1 MMRRIAVVGDAVID
15 VDVTGQVERVGPEGC
30 LVLEADT
37 ERRRPGAAALAAL
50 FAAAD
55 GAMVQLITALAVD
68 EPALWL
74 RRTLVDAG
82 IEVVDVGLA
91 GPTPQKWRLRSTDG
105 TLLRVDR
112 DCFLSP
118 LHTSSLDS
126 VRDALGAADA
136 VLVSDYGR
144 GVARELQ
151 DVLRSAGD
159 ARPVVWDPH
168 PRGPTPP
175 PGLDLVTPNER
186 EASVL
191 AGVSANGLVREHLA
205 RRLADR
211 LRSSIALTCGSDGA
225 VLVEPG
231 QPPVEIPTT
240 ARHGDPCGAGDRL
253 ASRVAVERAGGASRR
268 DAVAAG
274 VLAATRYV
282 ETGRFDPP
290 DNDLTDGLDLAQQVR
305 RRGGVVVAAGGCFD
319 LLHAGHIQLLQAA
332 RSLGDCLIVC
342 LNSDRS
348 VRRLKGPGRPVVG
361 EQDRRRV
368 VEALGC
374 VDAVVVF
381 DEDTPAR
388 VLEQLRP
395 HVFAKGADYAVHDL
409 PERAVLAR
417 WGGRVAILP
426 LSDGRSTTHLIEL
439 ARVEAS

>member
-1 MMRRIAVVGDAVID
+1 MSRIAIVGDAVID

-30 LVLEADT
+30 LVLEAET

-55 GAMVQLITALAVD
+55 GASVQLVTALGVD
-68 EPALWL
+68 EPAHWL
-74 RRTLVDAG
+74 RRTLIEAG
-82 IEVVDVGLA
+82 IDVVDVGLA

-112 DCFLSP
+112 DCALSP
-118 LHTSSLDS
+118 LLSTPIDQVHEVLVS
-126 VRDALGAADA
+126 ADA

-144 GVARELQ
+144 GLARELQ
-151 DVLRSAGD
+151 HAVRSAGD
-159 ARPVVWDPH
+159 DRPVVWDPH
-168 PRGPTPP
+168 QRGPKPP

-186 EASVL
+186 EA
-191 AGVSANGLVREHLA
+191 AALA
-205 RRLADR
+205 RTSPSGLARGELARQLAER
-211 LRSSIALTCGSDGA
+211 LRSPIALTCGSDGA

-231 QPPVEIPTT
+231 QPPVEITTT

-253 ASRVAVERAGGASRR
+253 ASRAAVERATGANRR
-268 DAVAAG
+268 DAVTAG

-282 ETGRFDPP
+282 ETGRFEPP
-290 DNDLTDGLDLAQQVR
+290 DNDGTDGFDLAERVR
-305 RRGGVVVAAGGCFD
+305 RRGGVVVTAGGCFD
-319 LLHAGHIQLLQAA
+319 LLHAGHIQLLEAA
-332 RSLGDCLIVC
+332 RALGDCLIVC

-368 VEALGC
+368 VEALSC
-374 VDAVVVF
+374 VDAVVLF

-395 HVFAKGADYAVHDL
+395 HVFAKGADYAVRDL
-409 PERAVLAR
+409 PERAVLSR

-426 LSDGRSTTHLIEL
+426 LSDGRSTTRLIEL

>member
-1 MMRRIAVVGDAVID
+1 MSRVAIVGDAVVD

-30 LVLEADT
+30 LVLEAES

-50 FAAAD
+50 GAAAD
-55 GAMVQLITALAVD
+55 GAHVQLVTALGAD
-68 EPALWL
+68 EPAHWL
-74 RRTLVDAG
+74 RRTLSEAG
-82 IEVVDVGLA
+82 IEVVDIGLA

-112 DCFLSP
+112 DCSLSP
-118 LHTSSLDS
+118 LHATAIDTVRESL
-126 VRDALGAADA
+126 VAADA

-151 DVLRSAGD
+151 HTIRSAAND
-159 ARPVVWDPH
+159 RPVVWDPH
-168 PRGPTPP
+168 PRGPKPP

-186 EASVL
+186 EAAAL
-191 AGVSANGLVREHLA
+191 ARTSPNGLAREELA
-205 RRLADR
+205 QRLAER
-211 LRSSIALTCGSDGA
+211 LKSSVALTCGGDGA

-240 ARHGDPCGAGDRL
+240 ASHGDPCGAGDRL
-253 ASRVAVERAGGASRR
+253 ASRAAVERAVGASRR

-274 VLAATRYV
+274 VRAASRYV
-282 ETGRFDPP
+282 ETGHFESPE
-290 DNDLTDGLDLAQQVR
+290 NDSTDGFELAQRVR

-332 RSLGDCLIVC
+332 RAMGDCLIVC

-348 VRRLKGPGRPVVG
+348 VRRLKGPRRPVVG

-381 DEDTPAR
+381 DEDTPAQ
-388 VLEQLRP
+388 VLERLRP
-395 HVFAKGADYAVHDL
+395 HVFAKGADYSVQDL
-409 PERAVLAR
+409 PERAVIGR

-426 LSDGRSTTHLIEL
+426 LSDGRSTTRLIEL

>member
-1 MMRRIAVVGDAVID
+1 MPRIAVVGDAVID

-30 LVLEADT
+30 LVLEAET

-55 GAMVQLITALAVD
+55 GADVKLLTALGSD
-68 EPALWL
+68 EPAHWL
-74 RRTLVDAG
+74 RRTLTAARIEILDA
-82 IEVVDVGLA
+82 GLA

-112 DCFLSP
+112 DCCLSP
-118 LHTSSLDS
+118 LLATPVDHVREVLDS
-126 VRDALGAADA
+126 ADA

-144 GVARELQ
+144 GLVRELQ
-151 DVLRSAGD
+151 HAVRSAAD
-159 ARPVVWDPH
+159 ERPVVWDPH
-168 PRGPTPP
+168 PRGPMPP
-175 PGLDLVTPNER
+175 SGLDLFTPNER
-186 EASVL
+186 EATALVGP
-191 AGVSANGLVREHLA
+191 AANELGREELA

-211 LRSSIALTCGSDGA
+211 LRSPIALTRASAGA
-225 VLVEPG
+225 LLVEPG
-231 QPPVEIPTT
+231 QPAVDIPTT
-240 ARHGDPCGAGDRL
+240 ATHGDACGAGDRL
-253 ASRVAVERAGGASRR
+253 ASRATVERATGATRR

-274 VLAATRYV
+274 VRAATRYV
-282 ETGRFDPP
+282 TTGRFTPP
-290 DNDLTDGLDLAQQVR
+290 DNDGTDGFDLAQRVR
-305 RRGGVVVAAGGCFD
+305 RQGGVVVAAGGCFD
-319 LLHAGHIQLLQAA
+319 LLHAGHIQLLEAA
-332 RSLGDCLIVC
+332 RALGDCLIVC

-368 VEALGC
+368 VDALGC

-388 VLEQLRP
+388 VLERLRP

-409 PERAVLAR
+409 PERAVLSR

-426 LSDGRSTTHLIEL
+426 LSDGRSTTRLIEL
-439 ARVEAS
+439 AREEAS

>member
-1 MMRRIAVVGDAVID
+1 MMSRIAIVGDAVID

-30 LVLEADT
+30 LVLEAET

-50 FAAAD
+50 GAAAD
-55 GAMVQLITALAVD
+55 GAHVQLVTALGAD
-68 EPALWL
+68 EPAHWL
-74 RRTLVDAG
+74 RRTLIEAG
-82 IEVVDVGLA
+82 IDLVDIGLA

-112 DCFLSP
+112 DCSLSP
-118 LHTSSLDS
+118 LHATAIDTVRESL
-126 VRDALGAADA
+126 VAADA

-151 DVLRSAGD
+151 HAIRSA
-159 ARPVVWDPH
+159 AEVRPVLWDPH
-168 PRGPTPP
+168 PRGPKPP
-175 PGLDLVTPNER
+175 PGLDLATPNER
-186 EASVL
+186 EAAAL
-191 AGVSANGLVREHLA
+191 ARTPNGLAREELA
-205 RRLADR
+205 RRLAER
-211 LRSSIALTCGSDGA
+211 LASPVALTCGGDGA

-240 ARHGDPCGAGDRL
+240 ASHGDPCGAGDRL
-253 ASRVAVERAGGASRR
+253 ASRAAVERSVGASRR

-274 VLAATRYV
+274 VRAATRYV
-282 ETGRFDPP
+282 ETGCFESRED
-290 DNDLTDGLDLAQQVR
+290 DLTDGFELARRVR
-305 RRGGVVVAAGGCFD
+305 RQGGVVVAAGGCFD

-332 RSLGDCLIVC
+332 RAMGNCLIVC

-361 EQDRRRV
+361 EEDRRRV

-374 VDAVVVF
+374 VDAVVLF
-381 DEDTPAR
+381 DEDTPAQG
-388 VLEQLRP
+388 LERLRP
-395 HVFAKGADYAVHDL
+395 HVFAKGADYAVQDL
-409 PERAVLAR
+409 PERAVLGR

-426 LSDGRSTTHLIEL
+426 LSDGRSTTRLIEQ